1 MKLWIYGIVPE
12 SSGIHNASFLSLCL
26 VSMETAVAGEI
37 AMYLSQTVTSIT
49 SISLM

>member
-12 SSGIHNASFLSLCL
+12 SRGIYNASFLSFYL
-26 VSMETAVAGEI
+26 VSRETAVAGEI

-49 SISLM
+49 SVSLI